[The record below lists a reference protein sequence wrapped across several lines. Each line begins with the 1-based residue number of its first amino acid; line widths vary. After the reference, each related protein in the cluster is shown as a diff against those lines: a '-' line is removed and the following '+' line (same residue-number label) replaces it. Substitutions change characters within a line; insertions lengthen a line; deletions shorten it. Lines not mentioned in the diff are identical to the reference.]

1 MMRIHESGFIRG
13 LGLPRVAG
21 FALLVISG
29 LLLNQAVAWSGEW
42 ADEGFPAWQAVGDD
56 ELNAAR
62 GGFVFSNGVQVD
74 IGIRKAAFVNDM
86 EQFRTSFNISERV
99 RSKLH
104 EGMEQLRTGVD
115 ISKEIRN
122 SILSEANSVLQVG
135 TGNTLNN
142 LEVPGGSTFIQ
153 NTLDNQFLGHFTV
166 VDVRIR
172 NLDAAMRQLP
182 VSAFPAIRDFAIPG
196 IAP

>member
-1 MMRIHESGFIRG
+1 MRVHESGFIPG
-13 LGLPRVAG
+13 FQRVAR
-21 FALLVISG
+21 FALPVIFG
-29 LLLNQAVAWSGEW
+29 LLLNQAAAWSGEW
-42 ADEGFPAWQAVGDD
+42 ENEGFPAWQAVDDD
-56 ELNAAR
+56 ELGTAR

-153 NTLDNQFLGHFTV
+153 NTLDNQFLGNFTV